1 MKTTKHPLSLYQSA
15 DIKMLSLDG
24 HDNTE
29 SQDSIVYISGY
40 ASVYRTSSGGVQVDR
55 DYETVNT
62 DNLDIS
68 SYEKNPIL
76 VYNHEWGRVVG
87 KITKIVKDQKGIYV
101 EAEVHRLHGEEAAY
115 EAVKKGLIKSFS
127 IGFIPKEYDILAGDI
142 VQITSAELVE
152 ISLAPVQSNPEALF
166 MVTGTKSLGIS
177 LLDLAAQNNITTEE
191 LKGLCSK
198 QSKGNNLNTSQKNAE
213 VTPAQDPVATPAE
226 PVIEPKPAPVVEPVV
241 TPKVEP
247 KVIPTTPTEPVKDN
261 ISINLETLVNA
272 MVEADLKAEA
282 AKEAAK
288 QEVIKKEQE
297 EVNAKVQ
304 AQELRVQ
311 TAIDYIKER
320 TEAIKN
326 TPAGDIDIEEL
337 DSFYE
342 LLSTTVETID
352 GKVKEVVESI
362 KAQSTEA

>member
-1 MKTTKHPLSLYQSA
+1 MKTTKQSLGLYQSM
-15 DIKMLSLDG
+15 DIKMIGED
-24 HDNTE
+24 E
-29 SQDSIVYISGY
+29 QDSIVFISGY
-40 ASVYRTSSGGVQVDR
+40 ASVYRTPEGAIQVDR
-55 DYETVNT
+55 DDETVNT
-62 DNLDIS
+62 DNIDVT

-76 VYNHEWGRVVG
+76 IFNHDFSRPIGRIT
-87 KITKIVKDQKGIYV
+87 KITKDYKGLYV

-115 EAVKKGLIKSFS
+115 EAVKKGLLKSFS
-127 IGFIPKEYDILAGDI
+127 IGFVPKEYDILAGDI

-166 MVTGTKSLGIS
+166 RVIGTKSLGIS
-177 LLDLAAQNNITTEE
+177 VAEMAKQNNITADE
-191 LKGLCSK
+191 LKGICSK
-198 QSKGNNLNTSQKNAE
+198 NTKGNNLNIEQKTAE
-213 VTPAQDPVATPAE
+213 ITPAQDPVATP
-226 PVIEPKPAPVVEPVV
+226 VVE
-241 TPKVEP
+241 PKVEP
-247 KVIPTTPTEPVKDN
+247 KVELTPTPVVPVTPVTVPTVEPKADTSKDN
-261 ISINLETLVNA
+261 VSINLETLVNA

-288 QEVIKKEQE
+288 QEVIKKEQD
-297 EVNAKVQ
+297 EVNAKLQ

-311 TAIDYIKER
+311 TAIEYIKER